1 MMRGDFTGFC
11 GKPGSGAPRDRGRA
25 FVTNGVQVICA
36 ALVVL
41 IFLLLPA
48 SASGEG
54 DTLVLVGSYTGLYY
68 SRSVS
73 AFNQH
78 AFMGNWIHGLYV
90 MDYSDP
96 SNPESVA
103 VHPGYGFDVE
113 IEDGL
118 AYCGG
123 NDFYVKDAASP
134 EDTGL
139 VGSCCLIGGPNF
151 KVHVFGSLALV
162 LYYGSLH
169 EIHLELIDVSEP
181 SSPLFLS
188 AVEAVPYGSIWW
200 GDAYK
205 KDDLVYW
212 VDEAYLEATDEF
224 VGRILVFD
232 IGDPINPVPI
242 LVDTCL
248 QAPGHAIW
256 IEGDYAYVGED
267 YGGRG
272 LMVFDV
278 SDPYSIDSV
287 GCFAIPEGRAWN
299 VHVRGRYAYVC
310 AHPDRVY
317 VLDISDPSTPTLVAS
332 YDTPDQPRD
341 IFVDEP
347 YVLVRQN
354 TSLSILEASFL
365 QPLPGDTNKDGV
377 VDIGDAIFVLN
388 YLFKGGPR
396 PFPSQVGDVNGD
408 DTVDVG
414 DVIYLLNYLFRG
426 GSAPHSGSSK

>member
-1 MMRGDFTGFC
+1 
-11 GKPGSGAPRDRGRA
+11 
-25 FVTNGVQVICA
+25 
-36 ALVVL
+36 
-41 IFLLLPA
+41 
-48 SASGEG
+48 
-54 DTLVLVGSYTGLYY
+54 
-68 SRSVS
+68 
-73 AFNQH
+73 
-78 AFMGNWIHGLYV
+78 
-90 MDYSDP
+90 
-96 SNPESVA
+96 

-113 IEDGL
+113 IKDGL

-123 NDFYVKDAASP
+123 IDFYVKDAASP

-139 VGSCCLIGGPNF
+139 VGSCCLTGGPNP

-162 LYYGSLH
+162 LYYNSLQ
-169 EIHLELIDVSEP
+169 EILLELIDVSEP
-181 SSPLFLS
+181 SSPLHLS
-188 AVEAVPYGSIWW
+188 TTRAVPYGTIWW

-212 VDEAYLEATDEF
+212 VDEAYVEATDES

-232 IGDPINPVPI
+232 IVDPINPVPI

-248 QAPGHAIW
+248 QAPGDAIW

-287 GCFAIPEGRAWN
+287 GCFPIPGRRAWN
-299 VHVRGRYAYVC
+299 VYVRGRYAYVC

-317 VLDISDPSTPTLVAS
+317 VLDISHPSMPTLVTS
-332 YDTPDQPRD
+332 YDTPDQPWD

-365 QPLPGDTNKDGV
+365 QPLPGDANKDGAI
-377 VDIGDAIFVLN
+377 DIGDVIFVLN
-388 YLFKGGPR
+388 YLFKEGAS
-396 PFPSQVGDVNGD
+396 PFPAELGDVNAD
-408 DTVDVG
+408 CRVDIG
-414 DVIYLLNYLFRG
+414 DVIYVLNYLFKNG
-426 GSAPHSGSSK
+426 PAPLAGCSG